1 MENIHQGNLS
11 INIKE
16 AVGTITFGHPAGNS
30 LPGALLRKMA
40 QSFLQ
45 LGQDSQVKVIILK
58 SEGDRAFCGGASFDE
73 LLSIEDESSARYFF
87 SGFAEVINAI
97 RTCGKIVIG
106 RIQGKA
112 VGGGVGLAAAV
123 DFCLAS
129 ENAAIKLSELAVG
142 IGPFVVGPAVQ
153 RKIGLSA
160 FSQMTLKPQEWFP
173 AGWALEKG
181 LFMEVYE
188 EIEQLDIAVD
198 NLARQLASY
207 NPDAL
212 AQLKKI
218 FWEGTEHWDKLL
230 TERAGI
236 SGQLILSDYSRNFLK
251 QFKKK

>member
-30 LPGALLRKMA
+30 LPGELLRKMA

-230 TERAGI
+230 AERAGI

-251 QFKKK
+251 QFKEK

>member
-16 AVGTITFGHPAGNS
+16 AIGTITFGHPAGNS

-123 DFCLAS
+123 DYCLAS

-188 EIEQLDIAVD
+188 DIEQLDIAVD

-230 TERAGI
+230 AERAGI

-251 QFKKK
+251 QFKEK

>member
-123 DFCLAS
+123 DYCLAS

-230 TERAGI
+230 AERAGI

-251 QFKKK
+251 QFKEK

>member
-106 RIQGKA
+106 RIQVKA

-123 DFCLAS
+123 DYCLAS

-230 TERAGI
+230 AERAGI

-251 QFKKK
+251 QFKEK

>member
-123 DFCLAS
+123 DYCLAS

-188 EIEQLDIAVD
+188 DIEQLDIAVD

-230 TERAGI
+230 AERAGI

-251 QFKKK
+251 QFKEK

>member
-73 LLSIEDESSARYFF
+73 LLFIEDESSARYFF

-123 DFCLAS
+123 DYCLAS

-188 EIEQLDIAVD
+188 DIEQLDIAVD

-230 TERAGI
+230 AERAGI
-236 SGQLILSDYSRNFLK
+236 SGQLILSNYSRNFLK